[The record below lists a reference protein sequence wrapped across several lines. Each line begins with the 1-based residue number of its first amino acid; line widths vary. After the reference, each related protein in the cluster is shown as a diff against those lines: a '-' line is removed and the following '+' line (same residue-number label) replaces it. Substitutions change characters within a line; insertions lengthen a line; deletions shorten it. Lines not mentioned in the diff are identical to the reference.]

1 MYQNINYHDRQHEQR
16 ISAEKLSKNFEAL
29 KKLSSIFSHVC
40 TYNDNA
46 TALQCIPKNLTPW
59 RDSNPGSSLL

>member
-29 KKLSSIFSHVC
+29 KNFKIFLTNFEASKKLIIYFLS
-40 TYNDNA
+40 
-46 TALQCIPKNLTPW
+46 
-59 RDSNPGSSLL
+59 RM